1 MARRRDEI
9 GAALRRRILNGL
21 RDGTLRRG
29 DRLPSARQVGTQL
42 DADPRVVLAAYRVL
56 AGEGLV
62 ELRERS
68 GIFVASSP
76 DEGSARPPAPEWLAE
91 VLAQGVAREI
101 RAPDLGA
108 WLTRAASTAGV
119 RAAVIAATADQSE
132 GIRRELCDYYGIEAV
147 ALPPGAAPSDPLPP
161 ALRRAALIV
170 ATEGH
175 APAMRRVGAR
185 LRIPVVAISV
195 RADLVGPEW
204 RLLLRNPVYVVVT
217 DHRFVQ
223 TLRHFFADTPGVD
236 NLRPIVLGRDSLDQI
251 PAGATTYVTHSARAL
266 LGDRPI
272 PGRVVPP
279 ARIFSEASAREILR
293 IVVTRNLERSAKSER
308 RKGRTSTS

>member
-9 GAALRRRILNGL
+9 RDALRRRILNGL
-21 RDGTLRRG
+21 REGALERG
-29 DRLPSARQVGTQL
+29 DRLPSARQVATQL

-56 AGEGLV
+56 ASEGLV

-76 DEGSARPPAPEWLAE
+76 DGGSVRAPGSEWLAD
-91 VLAQGVAREI
+91 VLAQGVTREI
-101 RAPDLGA
+101 PAPELGT

-119 RAAVIAATADQSE
+119 RALVLAATADQTE
-132 GIRRELCDYYGIEAV
+132 GVRRELRDYYGIETV
-147 ALPPGAAPSDPLPP
+147 ALPPGAPPDRLP
-161 ALRRAALIV
+161 AAARKASLIV
-170 ATEGH
+170 VTEGY
-175 APAMRRVGAR
+175 APAMRKIGAR
-185 LRIPVVAISV
+185 LGIPAVAISV

-204 RLLLRNPVYVVVT
+204 RLLLRSPVYVVVT

-236 NLRPIVLGRDSLDQI
+236 NLHPIVVGRDSLDSI
-251 PAGATTYVTHSARAL
+251 PPGAATYVTHSARAV
-266 LGDRPI
+266 LGDTPI

-279 ARIFSEASAREILR
+279 ARIFSEASAREILG
-293 IVVTRNLERSAKSER
+293 IVVRRNLEGKL
-308 RKGRTSTS
+308 KG